1 MPLKAIVAVALTD
14 ELLAIVRRPV
24 LDPATV
30 GLNCTL
36 RVIVWP
42 GLKVTGKADPE
53 TEKPVPVTA
62 AEFTV
67 TAEVPDE
74 ARVKDCVAGIF
85 NSTIP
90 NDMLVASMLNVAVAA
105 FNTSAKV

>member
-1 MPLKAIVAVALTD
+1 M
-14 ELLAIVRRPV
+14 
-24 LDPATV
+24 
-30 GLNCTL
+30 
-36 RVIVWP
+36 
-42 GLKVTGKADPE
+42 TGKAEPE
-53 TEKPVPVTA
+53 TENPVPVTA

-67 TAEVPDE
+67 TAEVPE
-74 ARVKDCVAGIF
+74 EVKIKDCVAGVF